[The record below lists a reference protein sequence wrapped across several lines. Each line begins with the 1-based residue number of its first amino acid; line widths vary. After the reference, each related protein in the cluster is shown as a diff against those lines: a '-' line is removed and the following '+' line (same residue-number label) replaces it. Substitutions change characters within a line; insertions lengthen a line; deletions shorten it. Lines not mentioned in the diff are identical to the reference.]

1 MKGLHNMSLTKRW
14 AHTQERTPAQRLE
27 EARTRVH
34 AALRTAE
41 EGPLDYQ
48 SSDDIARALVAA
60 MRDMDTLKMQL
71 MVAERTGR

>member
-1 MKGLHNMSLTKRW
+1 MTKRW
-14 AHTQERTPAQRLE
+14 AETQEKTPTERLE
-27 EARTRVH
+27 QARTRVH

>member
-1 MKGLHNMSLTKRW
+1 MSLSKRYFE
-14 AHTQERTPAQRLE
+14 AQDRTPAQRLE

-71 MVAERTGR
+71 MVAERIR

>member
-1 MKGLHNMSLTKRW
+1 MSLTKRW
-14 AHTQERTPAQRLE
+14 AETQEKTPAERLE
-27 EARTRVH
+27 EARRRVH
-34 AALRTAE
+34 VALRTAE

-71 MVAERTGR
+71 MVAERMAS

>member
-1 MKGLHNMSLTKRW
+1 MSLTKRW

-27 EARTRVH
+27 EARSRVRL
-34 AALRTAE
+34 ALRTAE

-71 MVAERTGR
+71 MVAESTGR

>member
-1 MKGLHNMSLTKRW
+1 MSLTKRYFE
-14 AHTQERTPAQRLE
+14 AQERTPTQRLE
-27 EARTRVH
+27 QARTRVH

-60 MRDMDTLKMQL
+60 MREMDMLKMQL
-71 MVAERTGR
+71 MVAERIR

>member
-1 MKGLHNMSLTKRW
+1 MSMSLTKRMLE
-14 AHTQERTPAQRLE
+14 TQERTLAERLE

-48 SSDDIARALVAA
+48 SSDDIARALVGVL
-60 MRDMDTLKMQL
+60 REMDTLKMQL
-71 MVAERTGR
+71 MVAERIR

>member
-1 MKGLHNMSLTKRW
+1 MSLTKRW

-27 EARTRVH
+27 EARSRVRL
-34 AALRTAE
+34 ALRTAE

-48 SSDDIARALVAA
+48 SSNDIARALVAA

-71 MVAERTGR
+71 MVAERIR

>member
-1 MKGLHNMSLTKRW
+1 MNVMSLTKRRLER
-14 AHTQERTPAQRLE
+14 QERTPAQRLE
-27 EARTRVH
+27 EARSRVRL
-34 AALRTAE
+34 ALRTAE

-71 MVAERTGR
+71 MVAERIRG

>member
-1 MKGLHNMSLTKRW
+1 MSLTKRW
-14 AHTQERTPAQRLE
+14 AHTQEKTPAERLE
-27 EARTRVH
+27 QARTRVH

-48 SSDDIARALVAA
+48 SSDDIARALTGVL
-60 MRDMDTLKMQL
+60 REMDTLKMQL

>member
-1 MKGLHNMSLTKRW
+1 MSLTKRW

-71 MVAERTGR
+71 MVAERIRG

>member
-1 MKGLHNMSLTKRW
+1 MSLTKRW

-27 EARTRVH
+27 EARTRVRL
-34 AALRTAE
+34 ALRTAE
-41 EGPLDYQ
+41 EGPLDDQ

>member
-1 MKGLHNMSLTKRW
+1 MSMTKRW

-27 EARTRVH
+27 EARARVH

-48 SSDDIARALVAA
+48 SSDDIARALVGVL
-60 MRDMDTLKMQL
+60 REMDTLKMQL
-71 MVAERTGR
+71 MVAERIGR

>member
-1 MKGLHNMSLTKRW
+1 MTKRW
-14 AHTQERTPAQRLE
+14 AHTQERTPAERLE

-60 MRDMDTLKMQL
+60 MRDMDTLKLQL

>member
-1 MKGLHNMSLTKRW
+1 MSLTKRW

>member
-1 MKGLHNMSLTKRW
+1 MSLTKRRLER
-14 AHTQERTPAQRLE
+14 QERTPAQRLE
-27 EARTRVH
+27 EARSRVRL
-34 AALRTAE
+34 ALRTAE

-71 MVAERTGR
+71 MVAESTGR

>member
-1 MKGLHNMSLTKRW
+1 MSLTKRW

-27 EARTRVH
+27 EARSRVRL
-34 AALRTAE
+34 ALRTAE

-71 MVAERTGR
+71 MVAERIR

>member
-1 MKGLHNMSLTKRW
+1 MSMTKRW
-14 AHTQERTPAQRLE
+14 AETQEKTPTERLE
-27 EARTRVH
+27 QARARVH

-48 SSDDIARALVAA
+48 SSDDIARSLVAA

-71 MVAERTGR
+71 MVAERIR

>member
-1 MKGLHNMSLTKRW
+1 MSLTKRW
-14 AHTQERTPAQRLE
+14 AETQERTPAERLE
-27 EARTRVH
+27 EARTRVRL
-34 AALRTAE
+34 ALRTAE

>member
-1 MKGLHNMSLTKRW
+1 MSLSKRYFE
-14 AHTQERTPAQRLE
+14 AQDRTPAQRLE

-48 SSDDIARALVAA
+48 SSDDIARALVGVL
-60 MRDMDTLKMQL
+60 REMDTLKMQL

>member
-1 MKGLHNMSLTKRW
+1 MSLTKRW
-14 AHTQERTPAQRLE
+14 AEAQEKTPAERLE
-27 EARTRVH
+27 EARHRVRL
-34 AALRTAE
+34 ALRKAE

-71 MVAERTGR
+71 MVAERIRG

>member
-1 MKGLHNMSLTKRW
+1 MSLTKRW

-27 EARTRVH
+27 EARSRVRL
-34 AALRTAE
+34 ALRTAE

-71 MVAERTGR
+71 MVAERIRG

>member
-1 MKGLHNMSLTKRW
+1 MKGLHTMSLTKRW

-48 SSDDIARALVAA
+48 SSDDIARALVGVL
-60 MRDMDTLKMQL
+60 REMDTLKMQL
-71 MVAERTGR
+71 MVAERIR

>member
-1 MKGLHNMSLTKRW
+1 MSMTKRW
-14 AHTQERTPAQRLE
+14 AHTQERTPAERLE

-60 MRDMDTLKMQL
+60 MRDMDTLKLQL

>member
-1 MKGLHNMSLTKRW
+1 MSLTKRW

-27 EARTRVH
+27 EARSCVH
-34 AALRTAE
+34 VALRTAE

-48 SSDDIARALVAA
+48 SSDDIARALVGVL
-60 MRDMDTLKMQL
+60 REMDTLKMQL

>member
-1 MKGLHNMSLTKRW
+1 MSLTKRW
-14 AHTQERTPAQRLE
+14 AETQEKTPAERLE
-27 EARTRVH
+27 QARTRVH

-48 SSDDIARALVAA
+48 SSDDIARALTGVL
-60 MRDMDTLKMQL
+60 REMDTLKMQL

>member
-1 MKGLHNMSLTKRW
+1 MSLTKRRLER
-14 AHTQERTPAQRLE
+14 QERTPAQRLE
-27 EARTRVH
+27 EARSRVRL
-34 AALRTAE
+34 ALRTAE

>member
-1 MKGLHNMSLTKRW
+1 MTKRW
-14 AHTQERTPAQRLE
+14 AETQEKTPTERLE
-27 EARTRVH
+27 QARTRVH

-60 MRDMDTLKMQL
+60 MRDMDTLKLQL